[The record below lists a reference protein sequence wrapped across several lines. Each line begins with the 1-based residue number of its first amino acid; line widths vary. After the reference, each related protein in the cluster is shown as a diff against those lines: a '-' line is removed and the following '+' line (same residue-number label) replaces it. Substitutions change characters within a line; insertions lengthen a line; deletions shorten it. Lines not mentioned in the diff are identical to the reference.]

1 LEEFLGFS
9 AQTTMLQAEM
19 KVQNL
24 FKQGLQDLQQP
35 SRLYMQ
41 NNVNKDY

>member
-1 LEEFLGFS
+1 
-9 AQTTMLQAEM
+9 
-19 KVQNL
+19 
-24 FKQGLQDLQQP
+24 LQDLQQP

>member
-1 LEEFLGFS
+1 LEALLRFS
-9 AQTTMLQAEM
+9 AQTAMLQVEM
-19 KVQNL
+19 KVQSL
-24 FKQGLQDLQQP
+24 FKQELQDLQQP